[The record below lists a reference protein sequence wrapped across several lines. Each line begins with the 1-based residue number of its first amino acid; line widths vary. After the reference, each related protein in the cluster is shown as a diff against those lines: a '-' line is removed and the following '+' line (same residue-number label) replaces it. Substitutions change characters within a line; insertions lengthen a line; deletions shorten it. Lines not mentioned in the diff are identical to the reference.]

1 MLKSSCMLSI
11 LLMLKLTPDFAIKNL
26 LSEGITKDRVVNDE
40 NSRDQKSDVLSKEL
54 SKILDE
60 FRVIFDLLIWRNV
73 HN

>member
-1 MLKSSCMLSI
+1 MLSI